1 MLKGIIL
8 VSGVAVALLV
18 GASETNAYGCGSM
31 GTDSHDTDHIGWCW
45 DTDSDHIEGC
55 GMMHFAH
62 YDLSDE
68 DLARIE
74 EILAE
79 ARAEID
85 EVLAEYESGSQGTV
99 SSGRNCCH

>member
-1 MLKGIIL
+1 MFKGLIL
-8 VSGVAVALLV
+8 VSGIAVALLV
-18 GASETNAYGCGSM
+18 GASETNAYGCGWM

-74 EILAE
+74 EILDE
-79 ARAEID
+79 ARAEIND
-85 EVLAEYESGSQGTV
+85 ILSEYESGSQGTV
-99 SSGRNCCH
+99 SSGSHCCR